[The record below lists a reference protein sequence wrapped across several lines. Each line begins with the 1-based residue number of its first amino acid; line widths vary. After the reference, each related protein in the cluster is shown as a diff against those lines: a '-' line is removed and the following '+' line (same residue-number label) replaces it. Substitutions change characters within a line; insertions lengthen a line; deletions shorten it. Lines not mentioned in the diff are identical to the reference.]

1 MPKVEI
7 EESELQQLQQ
17 VNSFATTALA
27 NPKTRATM
35 LRIQKTLHPD
45 TAIPEID
52 AEEHLMEGVR
62 AVEKKVDDLMTKL
75 SERDAA
81 AEEARR
87 NADLNQRMVA
97 GQKMLREHG
106 YQDDGIKKIEE
117 LMLAEGI
124 GSYAAGLALF
134 EKLNPPSEPADNSRA
149 QPFGSVSDND
159 MNAEDMKDLWETQGN
174 SERWVEKSLAN
185 VRNEFRGRH

>member
-27 NPKTRATM
+27 NPKTRAQM

-45 TAIPEID
+45 TAIPELD
-52 AEEHLMEGVR
+52 AEDHVSE
-62 AVEKKVDDLMTKL
+62 AVKSVEQKVDALMAKM

-81 AEEARR
+81 AEESRR
-87 NADLNQRMVA
+87 NAELSARMTA
-97 GQKMLREHG
+97 GHKMLREHG
-106 YQDDGIKKIEE
+106 YQEDGIKKIEE

-124 GSYAAGLALF
+124 ASYAAGLALF
-134 EKLNPPSEPADNSRA
+134 EKQNPSSEPADTSRGS
-149 QPFGSVSDND
+149 PFGSMSDND
-159 MNAEDMKDLWETQGN
+159 MNADDMKDLWESQGH
-174 SERWVEKSLAN
+174 SERWIEKSLAS
-185 VRNEFRGRH
+185 VRNEFRGRQ